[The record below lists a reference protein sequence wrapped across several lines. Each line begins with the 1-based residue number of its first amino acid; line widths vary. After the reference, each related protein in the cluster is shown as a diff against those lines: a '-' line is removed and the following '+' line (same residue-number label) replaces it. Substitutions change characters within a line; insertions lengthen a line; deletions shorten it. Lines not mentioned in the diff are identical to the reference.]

1 MGDIV
6 DTKKSIEIKVKGMV
20 VDMLNGAPT
29 KMRQKTITVRM
40 TKDTVSPT
48 ISLEDPLRGII
59 FVVPAEQIIEYYKE
73 E

>member
-6 DTKKSIEIKVKGMV
+6 DTKQSQEIKV
-20 VDMLNGAPT
+20 NGAPT

-40 TKDTVSPT
+40 TKGTVAPT

-59 FVVPAEQIIEYYKE
+59 FVVPAEQIVEYYKE